1 MGYSRWKF
9 VVPPWHFPICLF
21 CGTDGLFFFFFFFSP
36 NPPDMEAEADT
47 GLGVNSCCFSLLTA
61 VSRWHLSG
69 TSICINTQLQYL
81 CRSHIV
87 VIWCCSRAS
96 CFTNSERESIMIHSH
111 FSSCLVNCENVL
123 CPSILACTGTKDSF
137 QIMLVWFALNL
148 NIDAE
153 AEKKTKRSNK

>member
-1 MGYSRWKF
+1 MGYSRCKF

-21 CGTDGLFFFFFFFSP
+21 CGTDGLFFFFFIFLQILQIWRLKRTRVWVS
-36 NPPDMEAEADT
+36 T
-47 GLGVNSCCFSLLTA
+47 SCCFSLLTA

-69 TSICINTQLQYL
+69 KSICINTQLQYL
-81 CRSHIV
+81 CWSHIV
-87 VIWCCSRAS
+87 VIWCGSRAS

-148 NIDAE
+148 NINAK

>member
-1 MGYSRWKF
+1 MGYSRCKF

-21 CGTDGLFFFFFFFSP
+21 CGTDGLFFFSVQILQIWRLKL
-36 NPPDMEAEADT
+36 T
-47 GLGVNSCCFSLLTA
+47 RVWVSTSCCFSPLTA

-69 TSICINTQLQYL
+69 TSICINTQFQYL

-111 FSSCLVNCENVL
+111 FSGCLVNCENAL
-123 CPSILACTGTKDSF
+123 CPSILVCKGTKDNF
-137 QIMLVWFALNL
+137 HIMLVWHFNAHL
-148 NIDAE
+148 E
-153 AEKKTKRSNK
+153 Y